1 MRKGQDSPQETGQ
14 VRDVISSGSFFCF
27 IAGAVVGVFALGIF
41 LYLRRMRQAIEET
54 RKHVAA
60 LSSDLTEVNRSL
72 HGLSLRIPAPPA
84 VSDAEDVERR
94 FSEEREEEM
103 RRYLEEEK

>member
-1 MRKGQDSPQETGQ
+1 M
-14 VRDVISSGSFFCF
+14 ISSGSFFF
-27 IAGAVVGVFALGIF
+27 LIAGAVGGVFALGIF

-54 RKHVAA
+54 RKHLAA
-60 LSSDLTEVNRSL
+60 LSSDLTEVNRTL
-72 HGLSLRIPAPPA
+72 NGLSLRFPTPPS
-84 VSDAEDVERR
+84 VGDTEDVERR